1 MRCLI
6 LSIMLFGFAGAVA
19 QHKSLYNDQLH
30 GYKKLFYKIVLLHP
44 KMNSLTER
52 QMLKHYLAGSGSPYL
67 FSNDEFQLLKET
79 VPDFHKAQNCNQ
91 LQQTGYCTK
100 QAVLDGNDIF
110 GWALGTITCVYS
122 SATNELVSF
131 ADVYDFNKKPKGKRK
146 LQSEIA
152 TRIFR
157 FLSPKSAKP
166 FIVTYGIDAFYK
178 QPGL

>member
-1 MRCLI
+1 MRCFFFI
-6 LSIMLFGFAGAVA
+6 VMLFSFTVTAA
-19 QHKSLYNDQLH
+19 QQQVVYNDQLH

-44 KMNSLTER
+44 KMNSPVEQR
-52 QMLKHYLAGSGSPYL
+52 MLKHYLAGSGTAYF
-67 FSNDEFQLLKET
+67 FSNDEFQLLKIT
-79 VPDFHKAQNCNQ
+79 VPDFHKDQNCNQ

-100 QAVLDGNDIF
+100 QAVLDNNDFF

-122 SATNELVSF
+122 IATNELVSF

-146 LQSEIA
+146 LRSEIA

-166 FIVTYGIDAFYK
+166 FIVTYGSNAFYK